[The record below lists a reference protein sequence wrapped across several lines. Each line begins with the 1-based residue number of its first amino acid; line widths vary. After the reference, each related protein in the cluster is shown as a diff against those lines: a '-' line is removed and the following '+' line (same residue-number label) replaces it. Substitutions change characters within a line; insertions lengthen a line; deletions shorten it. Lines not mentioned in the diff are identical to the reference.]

1 MKKSLQDGIQMG
13 RKVTAADVAREAGVS
28 ASTVD
33 RVLNNR
39 GGVAEDKERRVYAAA
54 RRLRL
59 DRALDLRAARTL
71 RVAAFIQPPA
81 NPYHAALKTAI
92 DETNRGPDP
101 FNIQT
106 RIFHIDPSSPRRTA
120 DRVRSIAADH
130 DAIIVCLAHDD
141 QLARELDDI
150 VAAGKPVV
158 TLATNIACRG
168 AIYVGP
174 DNHRAGRLAGE
185 LMGRFLGEAGGDIIL
200 IAGMFSM
207 IGHDERRAG
216 FRAILSE
223 RFPRCRI
230 LAEFES
236 HEQGEIAG
244 DLVWRALGQHPSIRG
259 IYNASAGALPVV
271 AALQR
276 AHRLNDVIF
285 VTHEL
290 TEDRRR
296 LLQRGAID
304 ALIDQNPRLE
314 IETAVQVIAHAYQ
327 RLDLDPATTITPV
340 SIYLR
345 ENC

>member
-1 MKKSLQDGIQMG
+1 MG

-28 ASTVD
+28 AATVD

-54 RRLRL
+54 RHLRL
-59 DRALDLRAARTL
+59 DRALDMRVARTL

-81 NPYHAALKTAI
+81 NPYHAALKAAI
-92 DETNRGPDP
+92 DDSNRGPDP

-106 RIFHIDPSSPRRTA
+106 RIFHIDPALPARTA
-120 DRVRSIAADH
+120 DKLRGIVADH
-130 DAIIVCLAHDD
+130 DAVIVCLAHDD
-141 QLARELDDI
+141 RLVRVLDDI
-150 VAAGKPVV
+150 AAAGKPVV
-158 TLATNIACRG
+158 TLATDIACRG
-168 AIYVGP
+168 ATYVGP

-185 LMGRFLGEAGGDIIL
+185 LMGRFLGESGGDIIL

-207 IGHDERRAG
+207 IGHEERRAG
-216 FRAILSE
+216 FRAVLSE
-223 RFPRCRI
+223 RFPGCRI

-244 DLVWRALGQHPSIRG
+244 DLVWRELRQHPSIRG
-259 IYNASAGALPVV
+259 IYNASAGALAVV
-271 AALQR
+271 AALER
-276 AHRLNDVIF
+276 LHRLQQVVF

-290 TEDRRR
+290 TEDRRA

-304 ALIDQNPRLE
+304 AVIDQNPRLE
-314 IETAVQVIAHAYQ
+314 IETAIKVIAQAYQ
-327 RLDLDPATTITPV
+327 RLERKVSATLTPV
-340 SIYLR
+340 GVYLR

>member
-1 MKKSLQDGIQMG
+1 MKKFLQGWMLMG

-59 DRALDLRAARTL
+59 DRALDMRIARTL

-81 NPYHAALKTAI
+81 NPYHAALKAAI
-92 DETNRGPDP
+92 DESNRGPDP

-106 RIFHIDPSSPRRTA
+106 RVFHIDFSSPARTA

-141 QLARELDDI
+141 RLARVLDEI
-150 VAAGKPVV
+150 VSAGKPVV

-168 AIYVGP
+168 ATYVGP
-174 DNHRAGRLAGE
+174 DNYRAGRLAGE
-185 LMGRFLGEAGGDIIL
+185 LMGRFLGAAGGDIIL

-216 FRAILSE
+216 FRAVLSE
-223 RFPRCRI
+223 RFSDCRI

-244 DLVWRALGQHPSIRG
+244 DLVWQALRQYPSIRG
-259 IYNASAGALPVV
+259 IYNASAGALAIVTALERLQSLQKVV
-271 AALQR
+271 
-276 AHRLNDVIF
+276 F

-290 TEDRRR
+290 TVDRRA

-304 ALIDQNPRLE
+304 AVIDQNPRLE
-314 IETAVQVIAHAYQ
+314 IETAIQVIARAYQ
-327 RLDLDPATTITPV
+327 RLDLDVSTTLTPV